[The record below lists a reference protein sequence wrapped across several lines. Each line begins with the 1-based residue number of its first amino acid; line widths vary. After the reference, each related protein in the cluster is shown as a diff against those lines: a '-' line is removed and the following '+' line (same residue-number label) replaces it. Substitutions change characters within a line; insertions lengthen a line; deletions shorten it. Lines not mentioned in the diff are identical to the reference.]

1 MYEYPELNLA
11 REDMKVQS
19 DLYRPTN
26 FWDEASNRIVDEICV
41 NGIECF
47 RSLPK
52 ILSFFAPTYGS
63 PGNGYSVQQSSKVT
77 EWFYESYPEA
87 SKAQLVLEQL
97 LNGEMAALSDYRV
110 LLASDDPD
118 KLPYLH
124 TFTESNVGQPVE
136 QFEFEGRRFSR
147 SSLNYLLGLSM
158 LKKHLDGDVPH
169 TIMEIGGGFG
179 SLGEILSSSNIDNL
193 HYIDIDIPPISFIA
207 QYFLGEVFGKGS
219 VRTYAQTHELSSIE
233 IDLLPV
239 ASALC
244 SWQLENLQGE
254 VDLFVNYISFQEMEP
269 HIVNNYLDHVK
280 RLGARWLLL
289 RNIREG
295 KQVRKDK
302 NSVGVETPILT
313 DDYLK
318 MLPEYELVERN
329 VLPYGYKT
337 VDGFHSEILLLKKM
351 DNYLQ

>member
-1 MYEYPELNLA
+1 MYEYPELIQA
-11 REDMKVQS
+11 REDMKSQS
-19 DLYRPTN
+19 DLYRPTS
-26 FWDEASNRIVDEICV
+26 FWDGASNCIVDEICDHGV
-41 NGIECF
+41 ECF

-63 PGNGYSVQQSSKVT
+63 PGSGYSVQQSSEIA
-77 EWFYESYPEA
+77 EWFYERYPEA
-87 SKAQLVLEQL
+87 SKAQLVLGQL

-110 LLASDDPD
+110 LLASDDHK

-124 TFTESNVGQPVE
+124 TFTESNVGRPVE

-158 LKKHLDGDVPH
+158 LKKHLNGYVPH

-179 SLGEILSSSNIDNL
+179 SLGEILASSNIDNL
-193 HYIDIDIPPISFIA
+193 RYIDIDIPPISFIA
-207 QYFLGEVFGKGS
+207 QYFLSEVFGEEN
-219 VRTYAQTHELSSIE
+219 VRTYAQTYELPTIE

-244 SWQLENLQGE
+244 SWQLDKLRGK

-269 HIVNNYLDHVK
+269 HIVKNYLDHVS
-280 RLGARWLLL
+280 RLDAHWLLL

-295 KQVRKDK
+295 KQVRKDEE
-302 NSVGVETPILT
+302 SVGVETPMLS
-313 DDYLK
+313 DDYLN
-318 MLPEYELVERN
+318 MLPGYELVERN

-337 VDGFHSEILLLKKM
+337 VDGFHSEILLLKKL
-351 DNYLQ
+351 DNNIQ